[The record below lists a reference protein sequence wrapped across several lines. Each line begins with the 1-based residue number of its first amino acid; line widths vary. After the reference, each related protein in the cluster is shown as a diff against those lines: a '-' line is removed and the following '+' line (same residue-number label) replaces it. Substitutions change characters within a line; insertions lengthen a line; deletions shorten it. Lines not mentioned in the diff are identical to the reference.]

1 MWSGSARAKVL
12 RHPSVVI
19 VMAEFLTERIYSYTG
34 VIRRL
39 LFLSF
44 QSNHYYVKPRVTDHQ
59 FGIRHYAGEVGVHG
73 VRCLVYTGCVVL
85 QFKFQKSGI
94 SPRAVCVSAQLVP
107 HTRSQ
112 GV

>member
-1 MWSGSARAKVL
+1 MWLGSATAKVL
-12 RHPSVVI
+12 AHASTVI
-19 VMAEFLTERIYSYTG
+19 VMAKFLTEPIYSHTG
-34 VIRRL
+34 IIRRL

-73 VRCLVYTGCVVL
+73 VSVRCLVYLGLEVL
-85 QFKFQKSGI
+85 NFRFQKSRI
-94 SPRAVCVSAQLVP
+94 SLRTVRFFIVP
-107 HTRSQ
+107 HTKAQ